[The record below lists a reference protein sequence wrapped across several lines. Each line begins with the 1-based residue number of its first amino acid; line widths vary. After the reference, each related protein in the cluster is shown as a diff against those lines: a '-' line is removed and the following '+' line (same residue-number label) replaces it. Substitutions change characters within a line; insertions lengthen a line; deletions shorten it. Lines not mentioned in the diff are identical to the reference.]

1 MGTCSRSVRLPVS
14 LKVEQN
20 MDRLTLKGPFPAR
33 KASLKLR
40 DDLLTYLHDRK
51 PDVGSPFFSDSQLV
65 NLSGLSRKA
74 VRKAMDSLQ
83 REGWIDRQTGKGS
96 FVGVRA
102 GVAMPPQA
110 ANSGNRRALVRLAV
124 LVYCMAGSTP
134 NWYAQEILSGL
145 DEMALEQGI
154 SVELLGN
161 YTTEVPMFSRRLQQS
176 RPDALVVMPA
186 TTRHAFW
193 IAEAERMGIPCLLT
207 GTRFLDL
214 HLPTV
219 CEDDAQGAALAVRH
233 LAGKGHRRIG
243 LLQRPDTD
251 PWTFRRHEGYVQG
264 LAQCGIEPDER
275 LTCWLSDEVNS
286 ANTTKLKTFLDKQK
300 PTALLLTS
308 AWLSH
313 HLHVLVKEGLRIP
326 GDLSIISFDQFFEE
340 YQQSLGLRPT
350 IVELPL
356 RQFGHQLAAM
366 ARQLV
371 EHQILAQVTCLPCS
385 LLEGE
390 SVATCQN

>member
-1 MGTCSRSVRLPVS
+1 
-14 LKVEQN
+14 
-20 MDRLTLKGPFPAR
+20 MDKLTLKGPFPPR

-40 DDLLTYLHDRK
+40 DDLLGYLRDQR
-51 PDVGSPFFSDSQLV
+51 PAVGSPFFSDSQLV

-83 REGWIDRQTGKGS
+83 REGWIERQTGKGS

-102 GVAMPPQA
+102 SVAQSPQA
-110 ANSGNRRALVRLAV
+110 PSNHAGNGRTLVRLAV
-124 LVYCMAGSTP
+124 LVYCMDGTTP

-145 DEMALEQGI
+145 DQMALEHGI

-161 YTTEVPMFSRRLQQS
+161 YTTEVAMLSRRLQQS

-207 GTRFLDL
+207 GTRFIDL

-219 CEDDAQGAALAVRH
+219 CEDDIQGAALAVKH
-233 LAGKGHRRIG
+233 LAQKGHRRIG

-251 PWTFRRHEGYVQG
+251 PWTFRRHEGYLQG

-275 LTCWLSDEVNS
+275 LTCWLSDEINP
-286 ANTTKLKTFLDKQK
+286 ANTTKLKIFLDKQK

-308 AWLSH
+308 AWLAH
-313 HLHVLVKEGLRIP
+313 HLHVLIESAGLRIP
-326 GDLSIISFDQFFEE
+326 QDLSLISFDQFFDE

-350 IVELPL
+350 IIELPL
-356 RQFGHQLAAM
+356 RQFGHHLAAM
-366 ARQLV
+366 ARQIV
-371 EHQILAQVTCLPCS
+371 ERKTLAQVTSLPCT
-385 LLEGE
+385 LVEGE
-390 SVATCQN
+390 SVATCRN